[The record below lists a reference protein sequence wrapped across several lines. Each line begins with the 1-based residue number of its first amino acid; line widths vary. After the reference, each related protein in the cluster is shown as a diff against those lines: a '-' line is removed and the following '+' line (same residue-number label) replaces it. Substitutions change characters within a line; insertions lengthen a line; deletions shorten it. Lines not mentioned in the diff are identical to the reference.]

1 VATLTGHKKQVTST
15 LFHPTEEVV
24 ITGSTDAQVWIW
36 SSTSPSR
43 ATYKPV
49 HQIFQHTSEI
59 VQCSIHASRDH
70 LVTASRDS
78 TWAFHNIR
86 TGQTL
91 LQVQEPEKSPLTCVM
106 LHPDGLILAT
116 GTDSSEIR
124 IWEIKSQ
131 KNVANFSGHTDAITD
146 LCFSENGYYL
156 ATAAAD
162 NILKLWDLRG
172 PKNID
177 SLKMDAAVK
186 KLNYDESGKYL
197 AVATGTEIRIFT
209 GKHLEHVHTL
219 DEHTGLVTDVKFG
232 KDASFLSSTSMT
244 EI

>member
-1 VATLTGHKKQVTST
+1 
-15 LFHPTEEVV
+15 
-24 ITGSTDAQVWIW
+24 
-36 SSTSPSR
+36 
-43 ATYKPV
+43 
-49 HQIFQHTSEI
+49 
-59 VQCSIHASRDH
+59 
-70 LVTASRDS
+70 
-78 TWAFHNIR
+78 
-86 TGQTL
+86 
-91 LQVQEPEKSPLTCVM
+91 M
-106 LHPDGLILAT
+106 LHPNGLILAT

-219 DEHTGLVTDVKFG
+219 DEHTGLVTDVK
-232 KDASFLSSTSMT
+232 DASFHTIWT